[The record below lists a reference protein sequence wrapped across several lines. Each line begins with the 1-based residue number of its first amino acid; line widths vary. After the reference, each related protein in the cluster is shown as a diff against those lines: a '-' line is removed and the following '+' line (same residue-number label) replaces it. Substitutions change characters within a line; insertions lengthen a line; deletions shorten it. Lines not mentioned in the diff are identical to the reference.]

1 MGKGSGGGTTYS
13 QGTTNTSNIPEYA
26 RPYVETMLGATQQQ
40 LFKGDKTEDGG
51 FNITG
56 FKPYQA
62 YGGTYDKE
70 GNQLSYDPSKAI
82 AGFSPLQ
89 RQAQAGTAALQVPGQ
104 FGTATDITGM
114 GIMGAMGTAGQARGL
129 QGMGMQA
136 AQAGNQYA
144 QQATNPYAMSAYM
157 SPYMQNV
164 VEAQQSEAQRASDIQ
179 AQQNQA
185 AAVGQGAFGGSRQG
199 LIEAERQRNLATQK
213 GAIQTQGLQSAFQNA
228 QQAQQYGANLGLQ
241 GLQAG
246 AGMYGQGIG
255 AQQAAYGMGLQGA
268 SQLGALGGQQLA
280 AQQSILGA
288 QNQAGAQQ
296 QAREQ
301 QIINQA
307 MTDYANAQQYP
318 LMQLGTMSNMIRGL
332 PMQSQSTSQY
342 AAAPNAITQ
351 GIGAVGAL
359 SSLAAAN
366 PGKAEG
372 GIIEGYASGGITS
385 YDVGGQVESQLEDM
399 DIDGLKR
406 QVKESSSPS
415 IKRMAQRI
423 LAEKQMPAPRMA
435 GGGIIAFSGGDE
447 VKARKEREKQADL
460 DRAEMM
466 KPIAAAGDVLLGGPY
481 NAVATGAERL
491 ANTIGVPRLGR
502 ALGIYDS
509 DVTSV
514 EIPKIG
520 SGTATPYFDKYV
532 REAQANAGKAAPV
545 AEKAAE
551 QAAEQAAAVDKNKT
565 TAETPAVKERPAP
578 APAPAAEPRQPGIL
592 SASPRTKPDEF
603 MDPLIKERDRYTKEA
618 SQDRGVLAKKLE
630 EEAGT
635 NVGRENYRAEEM
647 ARRANLKD
655 EAERQKQ
662 MRLAEFF
669 ASWGSTPGPVLVAGM
684 NALKKSIPGMVED
697 SKEAK
702 KLQRESDKIIYDI
715 DEATRLEKAGY
726 RKESQIMIQQAAT
739 NASHLNSNIASYAGH
754 KLTADASMANAAAQR
769 EATSAN
775 KAIAAEE
782 NKIKTLLQAQGNTTN
797 LLRVHEAERKDPEY
811 ANASSMAKIGK
822 DENGLDKPLD
832 KIPKELRGQISE
844 ARKIVNQYT
853 SRQKQELQAA
863 REQEA
868 ALTERTSLSTGKN
881 KATDKNDI
889 LGIR

>member
-1 MGKGSGGGTTYS
+1 
-13 QGTTNTSNIPEYA
+13 
-26 RPYVETMLGATQQQ
+26 V
-40 LFKGDKTEDGG
+40 
-51 FNITG
+51 
-56 FKPYQA
+56 
-62 YGGTYDKE
+62 
-70 GNQLSYDPSKAI
+70 
-82 AGFSPLQ
+82 
-89 RQAQAGTAALQVPGQ
+89 
-104 FGTATDITGM
+104 
-114 GIMGAMGTAGQARGL
+114 
-129 QGMGMQA
+129 
-136 AQAGNQYA
+136 
-144 QQATNPYAMSAYM
+144 
-157 SPYMQNV
+157 
-164 VEAQQSEAQRASDIQ
+164 
-179 AQQNQA
+179 
-185 AAVGQGAFGGSRQG
+185 
-199 LIEAERQRNLATQK
+199 EAERQRNLATQK
-213 GAIQTQGLQSAFQNA
+213 DVIQSQGLQSAFQNA

-268 SQLGALGGQQLA
+268 GQLGALGGQQLA

-399 DIDGLKR
+399 DIDSLKR

-423 LAEKQMPAPRMA
+423 LAEKQTPRMA
-435 GGGIIAFSGGDE
+435 GGGIIAFAEGDQ
-447 VKARKEREKQADL
+447 VKERES
-460 DRAEMM
+460 EMM
-466 KPIAAAGDVLLGGPY
+466 RAIKTPFRALYGNKPSAVSNADYTASGDLGGAIMAESVPS
-481 NAVATGAERL
+481 VAK
-491 ANTIGVPRLGR
+491 P
-502 ALGIYDS
+502 S
-509 DVTSV
+509 
-514 EIPKIG
+514 IPKQ
-520 SGTATPYFDKYV
+520 
-532 REAQANAGKAAPV
+532 E
-545 AEKAAE
+545 
-551 QAAEQAAAVDKNKT
+551 AEQAAAKAIVE
-565 TAETPAVKERPAP
+565 APAVQERPAPTP
-578 APAPAAEPRQPGIL
+578 APAPAAGPRQTGIIG
-592 SASPRTKPDEF
+592 ASKPDEF
-603 MDPLIKERDRYTKEA
+603 MDPLTKERDRYVKEA
-618 SQDRGVLAKKLE
+618 AQDRSVLAKKLE

-635 NVGRENYRAEEM
+635 NVGRESYRAEEM

-726 RKESQIMIQQAAT
+726 RDKADAKIQQAAT
-739 NASHLNSNIASYAGH
+739 NAAQLNNTLGSYAGH
-754 KLTADASMANAAAQR
+754 KLSANASMANAAAQR

-782 NKIKTLLQAQGNTTN
+782 NKIKTLLQAQANTTN
-797 LLRVHEAERKDPEY
+797 LLRVHETERKDPEY
-811 ANASSMAKIGK
+811 ANAANMAKIGK
-822 DENGLDKPLD
+822 DENGIDKPLD

-844 ARKIVNQYT
+844 ARKIVNQYAT
-853 SRQKQELQAA
+853 RHRQELQAA
-863 REQEA
+863 REQEN
-868 ALTERTSLSTGKN
+868 ALTERTSLGAGKN
-881 KATDKNDI
+881 KATNKNDP
-889 LGIR
+889 LGIL